1 MVEDIRFSKN
11 LPKVSRAKRVERTA
25 RQDEEKQKQSFQ
37 NYLNRNE
44 KQLKDDKDG
53 QDSERKTTTS
63 NPTRANH
70 ENTAVQTTDKPDG
83 SENDMQ
89 GKRIDVHV

>member
-1 MVEDIRFSKN
+1 MVEDISFPKN
-11 LPKVSRAKRVERTA
+11 LPKVSRTKRVERTA

-37 NYLNRNE
+37 NDLNRNE
-44 KQLKDDKDG
+44 KQLKDG
-53 QDSERKTTTS
+53 QDSQDSHKKTTTS

-70 ENTAVQTTDKPDG
+70 ENTAVQTADKPDG

>member
-70 ENTAVQTTDKPDG
+70 ENSAVQTTDKPDG

-89 GKRIDVHV
+89 GKRIDVHA